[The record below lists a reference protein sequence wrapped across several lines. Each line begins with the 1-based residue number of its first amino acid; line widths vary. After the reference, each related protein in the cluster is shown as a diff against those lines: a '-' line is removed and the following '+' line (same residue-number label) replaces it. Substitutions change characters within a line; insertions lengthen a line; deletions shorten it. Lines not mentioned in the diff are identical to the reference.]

1 MFVSSPADETR
12 DAAERRL
19 GRCAPPPLSSRYI
32 TYDEVEVSDA
42 YLAEAQQLAGE
53 VETLSEPGDKHWDL
67 AQYTSTII
75 REVYRQRNRVA
86 FLEGWKEAT
95 EAAVEHVK
103 RA

>member
-1 MFVSSPADETR
+1 MLRCSPTPFPESYT
-12 DAAERRL
+12 
-19 GRCAPPPLSSRYI
+19 
-32 TYDEVEVSDA
+32 TYDEVTVSDA

-53 VETLSEPGDKHWDL
+53 VETLSSPGDKHWDL

-86 FLEGWKEAT
+86 FLEGWREAT
-95 EAAVEHVK
+95 EAAIEHTK